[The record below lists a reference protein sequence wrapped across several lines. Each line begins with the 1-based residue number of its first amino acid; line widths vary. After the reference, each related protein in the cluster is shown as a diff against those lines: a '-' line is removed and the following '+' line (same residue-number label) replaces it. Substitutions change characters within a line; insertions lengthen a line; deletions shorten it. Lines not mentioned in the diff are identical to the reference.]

1 MSTPSE
7 DVTTKRRRIGDSASP
22 NAVQRKAS
30 CSNLPGDICGHC
42 DKECTPN
49 GEAIQCDLCYVWV
62 HAECEGVT
70 NEQYEKLNS
79 IASTL
84 SNVAYYCQLNSCHTR
99 VKQLIASF
107 ISQPVNKDTI
117 RGMDKSLSDLTVQV
131 GKCIEDLGL
140 KIENLL
146 LNQTGLQMEVD
157 SIQSQPTSAG
167 VAMRP
172 SSTSASAASSAAH
185 SIIDELADRDRRKKN
200 IIIYNLPEATDHAAD
215 KVSFLALCKTVFNLD
230 VLVT

>member
-1 MSTPSE
+1 M
-7 DVTTKRRRIGDSASP
+7 
-22 NAVQRKAS
+22 
-30 CSNLPGDICGHC
+30 
-42 DKECTPN
+42 
-49 GEAIQCDLCYVWV
+49 
-62 HAECEGVT
+62 
-70 NEQYEKLNS
+70 
-79 IASTL
+79 L
-84 SNVAYYCQLNSCHTR
+84 SNVAYYCQLNSCHTH

-131 GKCIEDLGL
+131 GKCIEDLGS

-230 VLVT
+230 VLVTRVIRLGKRQENKHRPLLVCFAHEDDKTTVISRSNLLRRHDKF